1 MQLTTTTC
9 SFLTVL
15 SIFAAAFVQADD
27 VSALG
32 RIEPRDGIFQLAGPS
47 EQAVVSELLVVEGE
61 AVSAGQVL
69 ARLDTFDVRQAEV
82 QRASVEIEY
91 AGRRL
96 SREQNLRQT
105 SATSVARMEEAER
118 DLEVWKAEKLA
129 GEQRLERAQVKAPV
143 DGTVLLIHARE
154 GERIGVDG
162 LLELGQT
169 DAMYAVAE
177 VYETDVNRVAIG
189 QKARVTSVSLPK
201 ALTGSVERLGNLIGK
216 NDILDLD
223 PVARRDARVVEVFV
237 RLDEPELVASLTN
250 LQVTVFIESDR

>member
-1 MQLTTTTC
+1 MLSSTITRF
-9 SFLTVL
+9 FLAAL
-15 SIFAAAFVQADD
+15 GSFAAAIAHADD

-47 EQAVVSELLVVEGE
+47 EQAVVSNLLVAEGE
-61 AVSAGQVL
+61 VVSAGQVL
-69 ARLDTFDVRQAEV
+69 ARLDTFELRQAEV
-82 QRASVEIEY
+82 QRAAIEIEY
-91 AGRRL
+91 AMRRL

-129 GEQRLERAQVKAPV
+129 GQQRLERAQVKAPV

-154 GERIGVDG
+154 GERIGTEG

-169 DAMYAVAE
+169 SAMYAVAE
-177 VYETDVNRVAIG
+177 VYETDVSRVAIG
-189 QKARVTSVSLPK
+189 QKARVTSVSL
-201 ALTGSVERLGNLIGK
+201 AEELTGSVERLGNLIGK

-237 RLDEPELVASLTN
+237 RLDKPERVASLTN